1 MGKIIEFETPLGQRT
16 LVNTDYIVLVSDTK
30 SDKTRIFVAV
40 QSKTSGVMPLD
51 VIGSYDD
58 VKKLIE
64 E

>member
-1 MGKIIEFETPLGQRT
+1 MGKIIEFKTPLGQRT

-30 SDKTRIFVAV
+30 SNNTRIFVAV
-40 QSKTSGVMPLD
+40 QSKNSGVMPLD

>member
-1 MGKIIEFETPLGQRT
+1 MGKIIEFKTPIGQRT

-30 SDKTRIFVAV
+30 SDKTRIFIAV
-40 QSKTSGVMPLD
+40 QSKNSGVMPLD

>member
-1 MGKIIEFETPLGQRT
+1 MGKIIEFTTPLGQRT
-16 LVNTDYIVLVSDTK
+16 LVNTDFIVLVSDTK
-30 SDKTRIFVAV
+30 SDKTRIFIAV
-40 QSKTSGVMPLD
+40 QSKNSGVMPLD

>member
-1 MGKIIEFETPLGQRT
+1 MGKIIEFKTPLGQRT

-30 SDKTRIFVAV
+30 SNKTRIFVAV
-40 QSKTSGVMPLD
+40 QSKNSGVMPLD

-58 VKKLIE
+58 VKKMIE

>member
-1 MGKIIEFETPLGQRT
+1 MGKIVEFKTPLGQRT

-30 SDKTRIFVAV
+30 SNKTRIFVAV
-40 QSKTSGVMPLD
+40 PSKNSGVMPLD

>member
-1 MGKIIEFETPLGQRT
+1 MGKIIEFKTPLGQRT
-16 LVNTDYIVLVSDTK
+16 LVNTDYIVLVSDTN
-30 SDKTRIFVAV
+30 SNKTRIFVAV
-40 QSKTSGVMPLD
+40 QSKNSGVMPLE

>member
-1 MGKIIEFETPLGQRT
+1 MGKIIEFKTPLGQRT

-30 SDKTRIFVAV
+30 SNKTRIFIAV
-40 QSKTSGVMPLD
+40 QSRNSGVMPLD

>member
-1 MGKIIEFETPLGQRT
+1 MGKIVEFKTPLGQRT
-16 LVNTDYIVLVSDTK
+16 LVNTDYIVQVSDTK
-30 SDKTRIFVAV
+30 SNKTRIFVAV
-40 QSKTSGVMPLD
+40 QSKNSGVMPLD

>member
-1 MGKIIEFETPLGQRT
+1 MGKIIEFKTPLGQRT

-30 SDKTRIFVAV
+30 SNKTRIFIAV
-40 QSKTSGVMPLD
+40 QSKNSGVMPLE

-64 E
+64 G

>member
-1 MGKIIEFETPLGQRT
+1 MGKIIEFKTPLGQRT

-30 SDKTRIFVAV
+30 SNKTRIFVAV
-40 QSKTSGVMPLD
+40 QSKNSGVMPLD

>member
-1 MGKIIEFETPLGQRT
+1 MGKIIEFKTPLGQRT

-30 SDKTRIFVAV
+30 SNKTRIFVAV
-40 QSKTSGVMPLD
+40 QSKNSGVMPLE

-64 E
+64 G